1 MRGDGCKKLMARM
14 VGNGLKP
21 AWLLSLR
28 AKSSPSSRCGLKGGK
43 LSGAMKELK
52 HCGIIRSVGLASDK
66 STIWGPGWRYD
77 QAAVIAAEMERLAEG
92 LDGHH

>member
-14 VGNGLKP
+14 VENGLKP

-52 HCGIIRSVGLASDK
+52 HQGIIQSVGLASDK
-66 STIWGPGWRYD
+66 ATIWGPGWKYD
-77 QAAVIAAEMERLAEG
+77 QAATIASEMKQRAEG
-92 LDGHH
+92 QDGI

>member
-1 MRGDGCKKLMARM
+1 MRGDGPKKFMARM

-28 AKSSPSSRCGLKGGK
+28 TKPRPASDCGIKGGK

-52 HCGIIRSVGLASDK
+52 QWSIIKSVGRASDGAA
-66 STIWGPGWRYD
+66 IWGPGHTYD
-77 QAAVIAAEMERLAEG
+77 QAAAIVSEIEQRVEA
-92 LDGHH
+92 